1 MISCT
6 TTTTSS
12 RSIPGVHDDTILN
25 GAATLHRLRFLAFF
39 LFFLVAIPTGSAFA
53 SYDRNP
59 DAKPSSTLDQ
69 KDMSVHSPSDG
80 YSETGLASWYGKSFQ
95 GKRTSSGE
103 RFDMHSMTAAHKQ
116 LPMNTLLKVKNL
128 ENGRETIVR
137 VNDRGPYSGKRII
150 DLSHSAAKTL
160 KLARKGIAKVEIT
173 VLNGASQGRIDEM
186 QIEQNSTNTANSF
199 YVQVGAFSR
208 ESNAKRMQERF
219 AKAGQTVIIRQV
231 SGKKSTIY
239 RVLIAAGNDRDKA
252 LSTERK
258 MRNNGYKEALVVV
271 R

>member
-12 RSIPGVHDDTILN
+12 RSIPGVHDGSSPT
-25 GAATLHRLRFLAFF
+25 GAVLLHRLRFFAFF
-39 LFFLVAIPTGSAFA
+39 LLLLIAVPTGSVFA
-53 SYDRNP
+53 SYDRDP
-59 DAKPSSTLDQ
+59 HAKSPYSLDRKDLSVQSSTA
-69 KDMSVHSPSDG
+69 G
-80 YSETGLASWYGKSFQ
+80 YSEIGLASWYGKSFQ

-150 DLSHSAAKTL
+150 DLSHSAAKSL
-160 KLARKGIAKVEIT
+160 KLASKGTARVEIT
-173 VLNGASQGRIDEM
+173 VINEASTDETD
-186 QIEQNSTNTANSF
+186 ELAVERDSSPTDNAF
-199 YVQVGAFSR
+199 YVQIGAFTL

-219 AKAGQTVIIRQV
+219 ARTGQTAIIRES
-231 SGKKSTIY
+231 SGRKATIY
-239 RVLIAAGNDRDKA
+239 RVLIAAGNDRRKA
-252 LSTERK
+252 LSTEQK
-258 MRNNGYKEALVVV
+258 MRNKGYREALVVV

>member
-12 RSIPGVHDDTILN
+12 RSIARVHHEPTLT
-25 GAATLHRLRFLAFF
+25 GAPVLYRLRFFAFF
-39 LFFLVAIPTGSAFA
+39 LLLLIAIPTGSAIA
-53 SYDRNP
+53 SYNRNP
-59 DAKPSSTLDQ
+59 HAKSSHSLNQ
-69 KDMSVHSPSDG
+69 KDLRDNSSIDG

-103 RFDMHSMTAAHKQ
+103 RFDMHSMTAAHKE

-137 VNDRGPYSGKRII
+137 VNDRGPYTGKRII
-150 DLSHSAAKTL
+150 DLSHSAAKSL
-160 KLARKGIAKVEIT
+160 KLARKGTARVKIT
-173 VLNGASQGRIDEM
+173 VIDEV
-186 QIEQNSTNTANSF
+186 STDQTDGLAVGQDSSPADNAF
-199 YVQVGAFSR
+199 YVQIGAFTL
-208 ESNAKRMQERF
+208 ESNAKRMQQRF
-219 AKAGQTVIIRQV
+219 AKSGQNVIIRET
-231 SGKKSTIY
+231 SGRKATIY

-252 LSTERK
+252 LSTEQK
-258 MRNNGYKEALVVV
+258 MRSKGYREALVVV

>member
-12 RSIPGVHDDTILN
+12 RSIAGVHDETIFI
-25 GAATLHRLRFLAFF
+25 GAAILHRLRFLAFLLF
-39 LFFLVAIPTGSAFA
+39 LLIAIPSGPAFA

-59 DAKPSSTLDQ
+59 HAKPSNTLDQ
-69 KDMSVHSPSDG
+69 KGLSVHSPSDG

-103 RFDMHSMTAAHKQ
+103 RFDMHSMTAAHKL
-116 LPMNTLLKVKNL
+116 LPMNTLVKVKNL

-137 VNDRGPYSGKRII
+137 VNDRGPYSGKQII

-160 KLARKGIAKVEIT
+160 KLARKGIARVEIT
-173 VLNGASQGRIDEM
+173 VLNDARQGRIDEM
-186 QIEQNSTNTANSF
+186 QVERDSSHTANTF
-199 YVQVGAFSR
+199 YIQVGAFSL
-208 ESNAKRMQERF
+208 ESNAKRMQKRF

-231 SGKKSTIY
+231 SGKKSTIH
-239 RVLIAAGNDRDKA
+239 RVLIAVGNDRDKA
-252 LSTERK
+252 YSTERQ
-258 MRNNGYKEALVVV
+258 MRSNGYKEALVVV

>member
-12 RSIPGVHDDTILN
+12 RSIAGVPDETTLI
-25 GAATLHRLRFLAFF
+25 GIATLHRLRFLAFF
-39 LFFLVAIPTGSAFA
+39 LFFLTASLPGLALA

-59 DAKPSSTLDQ
+59 HAKSSYSLDQ
-69 KDMSVHSPSDG
+69 KDLSVHSSTDG
-80 YSETGLASWYGKSFQ
+80 YSETGIASWYGKSFQ

-137 VNDRGPYSGKRII
+137 INDRGPYSGKRII

-160 KLARKGIAKVEIT
+160 KLARKGIARVEIT
-173 VLNGASQGRIDEM
+173 VLNDARQERADDL
-186 QIEQNSTNTANSF
+186 QIERDSSRADNAF
-199 YVQVGAFSR
+199 YVQVGAFSL

-219 AKAGQTVIIRQV
+219 AKSGQTVIVRQT

-252 LSTERK
+252 LITEQK
-258 MRNNGYKEALVVV
+258 MRNKGYREALVVV

>member
-12 RSIPGVHDDTILN
+12 RSMPGVSDDTTSK
-25 GAATLHRLRFLAFF
+25 GAATLHRLALFVFF
-39 LFFLVAIPTGSAFA
+39 LFLLTARPPGSAVA
-53 SYDRNP
+53 SYDRNSHSKS
-59 DAKPSSTLDQ
+59 AFSLDQ
-69 KDMSVHSPSDG
+69 KGLRTHSAKDG

-103 RFDMHSMTAAHKQ
+103 RFDMHSMTAAHKE

-160 KLARKGIAKVEIT
+160 KLARKGTAKVEIT
-173 VLNGASQGRIDEM
+173 VLNASEQNKADDL
-186 QIEQNSTNTANSF
+186 QIEGDSSHPSNAF
-199 YVQVGAFSR
+199 YVQVAAFTN
-208 ESNAKRMQERF
+208 ESNAKRMLERF
-219 AKAGQTVIIRQV
+219 TESGQTAIIRQV
-231 SGKKSTIY
+231 NGRKSTIY

-252 LSTERK
+252 LVTEQRMRDRGYRK
-258 MRNNGYKEALVVV
+258 ALVVV